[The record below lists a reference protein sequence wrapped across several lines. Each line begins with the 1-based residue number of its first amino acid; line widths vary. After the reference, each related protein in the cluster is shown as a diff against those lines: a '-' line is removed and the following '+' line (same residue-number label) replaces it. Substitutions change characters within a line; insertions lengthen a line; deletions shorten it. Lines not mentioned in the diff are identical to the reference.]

1 MERTL
6 RNREVAGISAMILLI
21 MACGSRPAPAAPVDG
36 APVDLEA
43 SASALYDAYGS
54 ALSTP
59 RRDAIAGFYHPDGAL
74 RVLNGHSRR
83 QTRASID
90 SGYRGAWSPPAFFA
104 WDALAFDSI
113 APGQVLV
120 TGGFLWQSAGQPDTA
135 KFIYVALLEAVD
147 SGMAIRFEHET
158 ARPAQ

>member
-1 MERTL
+1 ML
-6 RNREVAGISAMILLI
+6 RYLEVAGMYAPLLLI
-21 MACGSRPAPAAPVDG
+21 LACGSRPEPATRTDG
-36 APVDLEA
+36 PPVDLRA
-43 SASALYDAYGS
+43 SASAFYDAYGS
-54 ALSTP
+54 AISTP

-135 KFIYVALLEAVD
+135 KFIYAALLEAVD

-158 ARPAQ
+158 ARPTP